1 MIYNFKLSYP
11 LPDFHLDDCHR
22 RNENNEN
29 VRCDMMELRMLRK
42 VLRSSIRK
50 DLKLNNNKDTHE
62 TEDKRRVLFRVEECL
77 LHCYNEMFKT
87 SNPTMHF

>member
-1 MIYNFKLSYP
+1 
-11 LPDFHLDDCHR
+11 
-22 RNENNEN
+22 
-29 VRCDMMELRMLRK
+29 MLRK